1 MYCKNC
7 YYMFEEKTKRCPN
20 CYSKNIKE
28 IEPNDPVFLIECNFF
43 NGETLRTNLEEL
55 KIPYILRQKM
65 GTAYNMGLGLGG
77 GPWGERYRFFV
88 PYCEL
93 ERCREL
99 ADLVVVPEDEGDD
112 PQYETEF

>member
-1 MYCKNC
+1 
-7 YYMFEEKTKRCPN
+7 
-20 CYSKNIKE
+20 
-28 IEPNDPVFLIECNFF
+28 
-43 NGETLRTNLEEL
+43 
-55 KIPYILRQKM
+55 M

-112 PQYETEF
+112 PQDETEF